1 MVGAHPQ
8 NSLTPS
14 QMQAQQ
20 QAHAQATARAK
31 LRSQKPTDKNIPE
44 GVEDCII
51 GDGVQRYRDLRDI
64 ERRLDSTMM
73 RKRLDLQDSVN
84 RNVKVGYRNLFVTCR
99 ADCWLAVQNVAHMG
113 EQYSRGPA
121 MASRYP

>member
-8 NSLTPS
+8 SSMTPS

-20 QAHAQATARAK
+20 QAQLRASDAAK
-31 LRSQKPTDKNIPE
+31 IRSQKPTDRNIPE

-51 GDGVQRYRDLRDI
+51 GDGVQRYRELREI

-84 RNVKVGYRNLFVTCR
+84 RNVKV
-99 ADCWLAVQNVAHMG
+99 CWLRNITTEMLSVV
-113 EQYSRGPA
+113 
-121 MASRYP
+121 

>member
-44 GVEDCII
+44 GVEDYII

-84 RNVKVGYRNLFVTCR
+84 RNVKVGYRNVMLQTT
-99 ADCWLAVQNVAHMG
+99 LIIG
-113 EQYSRGPA
+113 
-121 MASRYP
+121 